1 MRSHAL
7 ALLIAASHL
16 VVAPVLAAPPKV
28 APAAATDEAATLK
41 KQGDD
46 AMLDLRYEDAL
57 AAYAKSYALRANPA
71 LHYNRA
77 RALEA
82 LGRYVEALDAYEA
95 FQKEAPPELLAKV
108 PGLKEHVDGVRHRVT
123 EITLT
128 VNVPGARVMLRNVM
142 LGAAP
147 FEHSIRV
154 NAGKAT
160 LEVSA
165 EGYETHHRELELKG
179 GEKLTLEIELK
190 AKQTGGMLVIK
201 SDPPSSVA
209 IDGVAKGMSPL
220 EAVVPA
226 GSHTVTLSRSG
237 YATRTSTVVVVV
249 GDKKTVDLSLEAEKG
264 MTSKWWFWTGVGVVV
279 VGAAV
284 TTTALLMTRDA
295 GKGDIDPGRVS
306 APLIS
311 F

>member
-1 MRSHAL
+1 VRSVVL
-7 ALLIAASHL
+7 AAFLATVNL
-16 VVAPVLAAPPKV
+16 VVMPVLAAPTKT
-28 APAAATDEAATLK
+28 AAADDEAAKLK

-82 LGRYVEALDAYEA
+82 LGRYADALDAYEA
-95 FQKEAPPELLAKV
+95 FEKDAPPDLLAKV
-108 PGLKEHVDGVRHRVT
+108 PGLKEHVAGVQKRVT
-123 EITLT
+123 ELTLK
-128 VNVPGARVMLRNVM
+128 VNVDGARVVLRNVV
-142 LGAAP
+142 LGTTP
-147 FEHSIRV
+147 FDHSVRV

-160 LEVSA
+160 LEITA
-165 EGYETHHRELELKG
+165 EGYESHRREVDLKG
-179 GEKLTLEIELK
+179 GEVLTLEIELK
-190 AKQTGGMLVIK
+190 PKPNGGVLVIK
-201 SDPPSSVA
+201 SDPPASVA
-209 IDGVAKGMSPL
+209 IDGVAKGTTPIEESV
-220 EAVVPA
+220 AA

-237 YATRTSTVVVVV
+237 YVTRSSTVVVSM
-249 GDKKTVDLSLEAEKG
+249 GDKKSVELSLEAEKG
-264 MTSKWWFWTGVGVVV
+264 ITSKWWFWTAVGAVV

-284 TTTALLMTRDA
+284 TTTALLVERDA

-306 APLIS
+306 APFIR

>member
-1 MRSHAL
+1 M
-7 ALLIAASHL
+7 
-16 VVAPVLAAPPKV
+16 VVTPVVAAPPKT
-28 APAAATDEAATLK
+28 APAEDEAAKLK
-41 KQGDD
+41 KHGDD

-82 LGRYVEALDAYEA
+82 LGRYAEALDAYEA
-95 FQKEAPPELLAKV
+95 FQKDAPPELLAKV
-108 PGLKEHVDGVRHRVT
+108 PGLKDHVEGVRKRVT
-123 EITLT
+123 VLTLK
-128 VNVPGARVMLRNVM
+128 VNVEGARVVLRNVV
-142 LGAAP
+142 LGTTP
-147 FEHSIRV
+147 FERAVRV

-165 EGYETHHRELELKG
+165 EGYESHRRELDLKG
-179 GEKLTLEIELK
+179 GEALTVEIDLK
-190 AKQTGGMLVIK
+190 PKVSGGTLAIK
-201 SDPPSSVA
+201 SDPPATVSV
-209 IDGVAKGMSPL
+209 DGVAKGTTPIEESV
-220 EAVVPA
+220 AA
-226 GSHTVTLSRSG
+226 GSHTITLSRSG
-237 YATRTSTVVVVV
+237 YVSRTSTVVVTV
-249 GDKKTVDLSLEAEKG
+249 GEKKSVDLSLEAEKG

-284 TTTALLMTRDA
+284 TATALLVERDA